1 MKNKQKIT
9 KEDESDI
16 NIGIIREKIYIIRSR
31 KVMFD
36 KDLAMLY
43 EVPTKRLNEAVKRNI
58 KRFPEDF
65 MFQLNKTESELFS
78 RSQFATLNEEDSI
91 LRSQIATLKNK
102 TFINQG
108 KTDNLRSQF
117 ATSSWGGQAY
127 SPYVFTEQGI
137 AMLSSVLKSDKAIS
151 VNIQIIRIF
160 TKLRE
165 MIDTYKELRE
175 KVEEMEKS
183 NTKTFHQIFDI
194 IKSIIKEKD
203 EPDKP
208 RNQIGFTA
216 PLD

>member
-1 MKNKQKIT
+1 MKKQQIT
-9 KEDESDI
+9 KQENESDI
-16 NIGIIREKIYIIRSR
+16 NIGIVREKIYIIRGK

-43 EVPTKRLNEAVKRNI
+43 EVSTKRLNEAVKRNI

-78 RSQFATLNEEDSI
+78 RSQVVTLKNKTLINQGKIGNLRSQISTSNEVDRS
-91 LRSQIATLKNK
+91 RSQIATLNR
-102 TFINQG
+102 G
-108 KTDNLRSQF
+108 DNIKYF
-117 ATSSWGGQAY
+117 
-127 SPYVFTEQGI
+127 PYVFTEQGI
-137 AMLSSVLKSDKAIS
+137 AVLSSVLKSDRAIS

-175 KVEEMEKS
+175 KVGEMEKS
-183 NTKTFHQIFDI
+183 NSKTFHQIFDI

-203 EPDKP
+203 EPEQP
-208 RNQIGFTA
+208 RGQIGFTV
-216 PLD
+216 DKD